1 MREFSPPFH
10 GAAIRP
16 LHRGSRRIIDADT
29 RKEADGM
36 IAAWLLALSGLVIAS
51 LLAAGFRVRA
61 RLTAIL
67 AGAAGPQPGGSLPGA
82 TGPGGMSWRWFA
94 RVQLRPY
101 YRVIMLASGLMLAE
115 TALALAAPWPL
126 KIIIDH
132 GLGHQ
137 PLTGWLRPLD
147 ALRPVPLAVAAAI
160 GGLVLL
166 AAAALLGYLVT
177 YLMAAVGE
185 RAGLDLRLLTVN
197 HLLRIPPAWAARH
210 PLGELTTRVGADA
223 ARVTDTV
230 VSMAEVLVPETAVLA
245 GMAVITSML
254 DWRLTLVA
262 LAVVPLLTVTAR
274 VRNRGLRAAQ
284 RTSRQCAGDVSAQTA
299 DLLAR
304 LPSVHIFDR
313 ADTEIAETGRLG
325 ARAAAASVRAL
336 DASARFGPVAEV
348 LPGLGLAAA
357 LITGTVEVGA
367 GRLTVGGLVVF
378 LAYLASLQAP
388 VRALVRLST
397 TISRGEASRVR
408 LAELLAIERPRPA
421 GEGRWVRLARPR
433 PAGCGPGSEQGHGS
447 AGRGAAVDL
456 DAVSFGYRPGQLLLH
471 DLELHIEPGEVL
483 CLTGPSGTGK
493 STVLALLMRLAEPG
507 SGHIL
512 IGGLDTSA
520 MPLSQLSHL
529 VTLVPQDPWLHTGS
543 IAANIAY
550 GRPGASPDEIR
561 LAAIQAGADAFVRCL
576 PDRYHTPVGE
586 HGHALSGGQARRIAL
601 ARALLR
607 DSPVLLLD
615 EPTVGLDADTET
627 DVLAHLLAATRGKT
641 LLVVTH
647 QPRVM
652 ALADRVVALAD
663 AQAGPR
669 ARVSTRIIATA
680 ERR

>member
-1 MREFSPPFH
+1 
-10 GAAIRP
+10 
-16 LHRGSRRIIDADT
+16 
-29 RKEADGM
+29 
-36 IAAWLLALSGLVIAS
+36 
-51 LLAAGFRVRA
+51 
-61 RLTAIL
+61 
-67 AGAAGPQPGGSLPGA
+67 
-82 TGPGGMSWRWFA
+82 
-94 RVQLRPY
+94 
-101 YRVIMLASGLMLAE
+101 
-115 TALALAAPWPL
+115 
-126 KIIIDH
+126 
-132 GLGHQ
+132 
-137 PLTGWLRPLD
+137 
-147 ALRPVPLAVAAAI
+147 
-160 GGLVLL
+160 
-166 AAAALLGYLVT
+166 
-177 YLMAAVGE
+177 
-185 RAGLDLRLLTVN
+185 
-197 HLLRIPPAWAARH
+197 
-210 PLGELTTRVGADA
+210 
-223 ARVTDTV
+223 
-230 VSMAEVLVPETAVLA
+230 VPETAVLA

-262 LAVVPLLTVTAR
+262 LAVIPLLAVTAR
-274 VRNRGLRAAQ
+274 ARNRGLRAAQ
-284 RTSRQCAGDVSAQTA
+284 QASRQCAGDVSAQTA

-304 LPSVHIFDR
+304 LPSVHVFDR
-313 ADTEIAETGRLG
+313 ADTEIAEIGRLS

-348 LPGLGLAAA
+348 LPGVGLAAA
-357 LITGTVEVGA
+357 LITGTAEVGA

-388 VRALVRLST
+388 VRALVRLTT

-408 LAELLAIERPRPA
+408 LAELLTIERPRPA
-421 GEGRWVRLARPR
+421 GEGRRVRPARPR
-433 PAGCGPGSEQGHGS
+433 PAGCGQCHGP
-447 AGRGAAVDL
+447 AARGAAVDM

-471 DLELHIEPGEVL
+471 HLELHIEPGEVL

-507 SGHIL
+507 SGHIR

-520 MPLSQLSHL
+520 MPLSQLSRL

-550 GRPGASPDEIR
+550 GRPAAGPDEIR

-576 PDRYHTPVGE
+576 PDRYNTPVGE

-615 EPTVGLDADTET
+615 EPTAGLDSDTET

-641 LLVVTH
+641 LVVVTH

-652 ALADRVVALAD
+652 ALADRVVTLAD

-669 ARVSTRIIATA
+669 APVSPRIIATA
-680 ERR
+680 GRR